1 MLLSLVPAVAAVVA
15 AAQAVLA
22 AVVPAVVA
30 AVVAAARQKPK
41 QERIAQILSIS
52 TASSIKAQWAALV
65 VAAAVEARVLQVVL
79 VAQAELADMAAV
91 LLFLGLLVFYSC
103 QGVLMYLRQMVA
115 ETVRLVHRHRQPRM
129 VVQEDRARLDGAR

>member
-1 MLLSLVPAVAAVVA
+1 MVVA

-41 QERIAQILSIS
+41 QERITQILSIS

-65 VAAAVEARVLQVVL
+65 VAAAVR
-79 VAQAELADMAAV
+79 
-91 LLFLGLLVFYSC
+91 
-103 QGVLMYLRQMVA
+103 GVSS
-115 ETVRLVHRHRQPRM
+115 
-129 VVQEDRARLDGAR
+129 